1 MSNQLNSDEQ
11 LATDIKQVSYAA
23 DASRWKKLAKLTGYS
38 VGLTMVAAFWFT
50 WSGEGFN
57 GFNKNEFAFLLVA
70 GFLAQLVDGS
80 LGMGYGITGATILLS
95 SGINPAMI
103 SAGIHTSELFSS
115 GLSGYSHYR
124 FGNVDKDLF
133 RKLIVPGVLGS
144 IAGAILIILVG
155 SEFGGLVKP
164 ILAVYTMFMGI
175 TLLVRALRNTQH
187 QKEFK
192 NYRSLAGAGG
202 FVDAFAGGGWGPVVT
217 STLISKGLT
226 PNTTIGTVSL
236 TEFFVTLASS
246 VTFII
251 FLGMSHWQVIAGL
264 ILGGLI
270 AAPVAALFAG
280 RIPRKI
286 AMIALGILVV
296 IWSSRILLTLI

>member
-1 MSNQLNSDEQ
+1 MSEKPNNDSANQTEPLPSNTS
-11 LATDIKQVSYAA
+11 V
-23 DASRWKKLAKLTGYS
+23 DAGRWKTFARIIAYT
-38 VGLTMVAAFWFT
+38 VGLVLIVSFWYA
-50 WSGEGFN
+50 WSEEGFS
-57 GFNKNEFAFLLVA
+57 GLNKADFTFLLVA
-70 GFLAQLVDGS
+70 GFLAQLVDGA

-124 FGNVDKDLF
+124 FGNVDKNLF
-133 RKLIVPGVLGS
+133 KKLLWPGIIGS
-144 IAGAILIILVG
+144 IAGAVLIILLGKEYG
-155 SEFGGLVKP
+155 SMVRP
-164 ILAVYTMFMGI
+164 ILALYTMFMGI
-175 TLLVRALRNTQH
+175 TLLVRAFRTIQAKREL
-187 QKEFK
+187 K
-192 NYRSLAGAGG
+192 NYGTLAGAGG
-202 FVDAFAGGGWGPVVT
+202 FLDAFAGGGWGPVVT
-217 STLISKGLT
+217 STLISKGHT

-246 VTFII
+246 ATFVL
-251 FLGMSHWQVIAGL
+251 FLGVSHWQVIAGL

-270 AAPVAALFAG
+270 AAPIAALIAG

-296 IWSSRILLTLI
+296 IWSARILLPLI